1 MANYISVDL
10 NLTLVKSGCRLV
22 VKECTPDMVPEDAV
36 FITWFELPEDIA
48 VDKELYEDVFNRP
61 APDPVTVIRKDGP
74 KLQRGDNVYTIGY
87 SEDIVIRFECI
98 GYL

>member
-1 MANYISVDL
+1 MNYISVDL
-10 NLTLVKSGCRLV
+10 NLALIKSGCRLV
-22 VKECTPDMVPEDAV
+22 TKECKPEDVPEDAV
-36 FITWFELPEDIA
+36 FITCFELPEDMVA
-48 VDKELYEDVFNRP
+48 DKELYEDVFNRP
-61 APDPVTVIRKDGP
+61 APDPVIVIRKDGP